1 MENPEK
7 VIIDGVA
14 YTGVSMNVYVAIQ
27 LVNSTKE
34 LVTDKFLSYSISRII
49 KASIDTQ
56 GLTDKDIT
64 QIFDLTDIPEE
75 QRKEILEKVDS

>member
-1 MENPEK
+1 MEEPEK
-7 VIIDGVA
+7 VIIDGIA
-14 YTGVSMNVYVAIQ
+14 YTGVSMDVYVAIQ

-34 LVTDKFLSYSISRII
+34 LVTEEYLSYSISRII
-49 KASIDTQ
+49 KAGKDMQ
-56 GLTDKDIT
+56 RLTGKDIT